1 MLVGSVVA
9 CERCVTVTWTRRTSC
24 VHPYLQDRYNEL
36 HSESHSSGDAKWAIV
51 GVKGVCAAVSWACV
65 RAYTH
70 SFTRTFS
77 SVVQLF
83 FCLLACRINGSVDEA
98 VSTQKTVEYTLLYTG
113 CFKERHVSVCGWQ
126 HLVWI
131 CPYAGVAVMD
141 CQPRLL
147 WCLLCLN
154 SSVLPEANFH
164 VPAVRVTALPWQPH
178 SCLRQ
183 SLNKKRCHVSLLLWQ
198 NSSSSDWPTNGQTA
212 ARMSV
217 EKKSMTQLTWL
228 PVLSHLF
235 VKRGW
240 LSFHGFVVALL
251 SWLPLPMR
259 LSPVSSGRLICQQDY
274 TKNCFTDLR

>member
-98 VSTQKTVEYTLLYTG
+98 VSTQKRLSTHYYTLDVLKNAT
-113 CFKERHVSVCGWQ
+113 CQ
-126 HLVWI
+126 
-131 CPYAGVAVMD
+131 YAAD
-141 CQPRLL
+141 
-147 WCLLCLN
+147 N
-154 SSVLPEANFH
+154 TSSE
-164 VPAVRVTALPWQPH
+164 
-178 SCLRQ
+178 
-183 SLNKKRCHVSLLLWQ
+183 
-198 NSSSSDWPTNGQTA
+198 
-212 ARMSV
+212 
-217 EKKSMTQLTWL
+217 
-228 PVLSHLF
+228 F
-235 VKRGW
+235 V
-240 LSFHGFVVALL
+240 HMQALL
-251 SWLPLPMR
+251 SWTVSLVCCD
-259 LSPVSSGRLICQQDY
+259 VSSVWIPLCCRRRI
-274 TKNCFTDLR
+274 FTYQPSVSLRCHDNHTHV